1 MNQEPRIPLPQK
13 PKIIQEYPD
22 AHRAVIEINDLYPGY
37 GTTVGNALRR
47 VLYSS
52 LEGSAITTI
61 RIQGAS
67 HEFSTLD
74 NVLEDVLEISL
85 NIKSIHPIIHE
96 GDSHTLKISA
106 KGKKEVKAKSI
117 EVPSQVKIINPD
129 AHIATLTSSSAE
141 LNLEMVVERGVGY
154 RPMGQDTKDKKE
166 IGVIRLDAV
175 FSPIVKVNFDVENM
189 RVGDRIDY
197 NKLLLDITTNGII
210 SPAEAYKQAVAV
222 LVDQFTV
229 LTEMEESTSPKKKA
243 RATKK
248 TKK

>member
-1 MNQEPRIPLPQK
+1 MNKESKIPLPQK
-13 PKIIQEYPD
+13 PKITQEYSD
-22 AHRAVIEINDLYPGY
+22 AHRAIIEINDLYPGY
-37 GTTVGNALRR
+37 GTTIGNALRR

-52 LEGSAITTI
+52 LEGSAVTTL

-74 NVLEDVLEISL
+74 NILEDVLEISL

-106 KGKKEVKAKSI
+106 KGKKEVKAKDI
-117 EVPSQVKIINPD
+117 EAPSQVEVINPD
-129 AHIATLTSSSAE
+129 AHIATLTSSNAE

-166 IGVIRLDAV
+166 IGVISLDAV

-197 NKLLLDITTNGII
+197 NRLLLDVTTNGII
-210 SPAEAYKQAVAV
+210 SPAEAYEQAVAI
-222 LVDQFTV
+222 LTQHFTA
-229 LTEMEESTSPKKKA
+229 LTEVEGASPKKKA
-243 RATKK
+243 RASKK
-248 TKK
+248 AKK